1 MRSRQCVANVMID
14 GCSIGS
20 WSLLGHNCA
29 RLMRAAEFVREMCLR
44 QMEGGIFANT
54 VTPTVFEDP
63 RPQKKIEFVLKK
75 NN

>member
-1 MRSRQCVANVMID
+1 MLLNTEHTLHADGIVSVPPEFAKEVLIQCATV
-14 GCSIGS
+14 
-20 WSLLGHNCA
+20 
-29 RLMRAAEFVREMCLR
+29 R

-54 VTPTVFEDP
+54 LTPTVFEDP